1 MGAGDSNK
9 VPRSKIQ
16 TYSQSIFQVSK
27 SICKITT
34 PRKQGTGF
42 LIKFFKGEEN
52 FFCLMSCEHIIKD
65 ELIEQKEKISFT
77 YDNDSKEKEI
87 ILDKN
92 ERIIKTFKKDID
104 IDAAIVEIKKS
115 DNIDEDYFLL
125 PNISTIYD
133 LSILNHKKIQI
144 PQYLKAKGFSFSKGD
159 IIKITN
165 NQITHKASTE
175 KSSSGSPLFIKD
187 TTQVVGIHYAGNKS
201 EEENYADAIGP
212 IFFFIKN
219 GFKFN
224 I

>member
-16 TYSQSIFQVSK
+16 TYSTSIFQISK

-65 ELIEQKEKISFT
+65 ELIEKKEKISFS
-77 YDNDSKEKEI
+77 YDNDLKEKEI

-104 IDAAIVEIKKS
+104 IDAAIVEITKS

-133 LSILNHKKIQI
+133 LSILN
-144 PQYLKAKGFSFSKGD
+144 

-201 EEENYADAIGP
+201 EEENYAEAIGP

>member
-27 SICKITT
+27 SICKIIT
-34 PRKQGTGF
+34 PRKNGTGF

-104 IDAAIVEIKKS
+104 IDAAIVEITKS

-133 LSILNHKKIQI
+133 LSILNIIILFHIYKLKKNLNFIQI
-144 PQYLKAKGFSFSKGD
+144 NIKL
-159 IIKITN
+159 IIW
-165 NQITHKASTE
+165 S
-175 KSSSGSPLFIKD
+175 
-187 TTQVVGIHYAGNKS
+187 
-201 EEENYADAIGP
+201 
-212 IFFFIKN
+212 
-219 GFKFN
+219 
-224 I
+224 